1 MLRTMRRVLV
11 RNGVRRL
18 SSAITDSDLV
28 SYLRHPSRDSEVFLV
43 GTVHIS
49 SRSSRLVRDVI
60 ASVKPE
66 VVMVELCEARHR
78 KVTAMARGE
87 QETVFDSILRTAGL
101 SKAVATQYVG
111 EGLVKSIDTYF
122 RGNEMLAGCVSVM
135 TSSMSSYIIPN
146 NHVVMLYISALQSC
160 HAIYLLPCNHV
171 MLHLY
176 KHAYT
181 RGFVCAQTSSG
192 GGFEGESAPRRP
204 RCLSDDEQIE
214 GGCITNVAYGCDASS
229 SGTHSVSVDVK
240 ATLSS
245 DLTSR

>member
-1 MLRTMRRVLV
+1 MALRRGLV
-11 RNGVRRL
+11 RFRINERNCARRL
-18 SSAITDSDLV
+18 SSAITESDLV

-101 SKAVATQYVG
+101 SKALATQYVG

-135 TSSMSSYIIPN
+135 TSIVSCNILPS
-146 NHVVMLYISALQSC
+146 NHVMLYMFAKQSC
-160 HAIYLLPCNHV
+160 HAVYFCWRKRAHT
-171 MLHLY
+171 HL
-176 KHAYT
+176 KLWL
-181 RGFVCAQTSSG
+181 RVRPDFK
-192 GGFEGESAPRRP
+192 RR
-204 RCLSDDEQIE
+204 RL
-214 GGCITNVAYGCDASS
+214 
-229 SGTHSVSVDVK
+229 
-240 ATLSS
+240 
-245 DLTSR
+245 